1 MDFEIFITEAL
12 LLVEII
18 ILIFL
23 AIHTIKLENYNK
35 SLFEHLEKLDEHLD
49 ILDEHIDKLD
59 GHVDK
64 LDEHSQVMDYHLKT
78 ILDHSRI
85 RSMDDEER
93 EEFVEGIEEYLKERV
108 EKRKNTK

>member
-1 MDFEIFITEAL
+1 MDYQALLTEAL
-12 LLVEII
+12 LFVEII

-23 AIHTIKLENYNK
+23 AVHTIKLENYNK
-35 SLFEHLEKLDEHLD
+35 SLFEHLSKLEEHLD

-78 ILDHSRI
+78 ILEHSRV
-85 RSMDDEER
+85 RSMSEDER
-93 EEFVEGIEEYLKERV
+93 EEFVEGIEDFLKKQARE
-108 EKRKNTK
+108 RKNTK

>member
-1 MDFEIFITEAL
+1 MDFELFITEAL

-23 AIHTIKLENYNK
+23 AVHTVKLENYNR
-35 SLFEHLEKLDEHLD
+35 SLFEHLDKLKEHLE

-85 RSMDDEER
+85 RSMSEEEIDD
-93 EEFVEGIEEYLKERV
+93 FIEGIEDYLKKRA